1 MARTVDSAKRVMS
14 GTHGELWCDG
24 EKIAE
29 VSEFQAKVTKNKE
42 TVIFC
47 GQIMEDSKMISAR
60 GAGSMTIFHVDSGFL
75 EKEQDIQK
83 GVDRR
88 YTLVSK
94 LDDPDSWGAERISLS
109 NVSFDELTLAD
120 WGAAKLGSITQ
131 PFTFSAYDLL
141 DLVEVR

>member
-14 GTHGELWCDG
+14 GTYGELWCDG

-47 GQIMEDSKMISAR
+47 GQIMEDAKMISAK

-75 EKEQDIQK
+75 EKEKDVKK

-94 LDDPDSWGAERISLS
+94 LADPDSWGAERVSVS
-109 NVSFDELTLAD
+109 NVSLDDLTLAD
-120 WGAAKLGSITQ
+120 WAAARLGSITK
-131 PFTFSAYDLL
+131 PFTFSDYDLL